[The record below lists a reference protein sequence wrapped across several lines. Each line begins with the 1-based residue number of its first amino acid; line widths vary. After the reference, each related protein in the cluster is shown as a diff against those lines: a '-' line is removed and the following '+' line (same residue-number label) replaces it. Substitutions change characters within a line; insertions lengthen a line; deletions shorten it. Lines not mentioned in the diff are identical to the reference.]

1 MGKGSKFAGLN
12 NYFENLEEDRVEL
25 TFQQIEG
32 LIGEGL
38 CNSAYKHKEYWYADK
53 THTFPNNWIDNNY
66 RMESLDLKKQR
77 VVFVKNNPTNKE
89 HRLSTNTPIE
99 RLKISTLS
107 RKQPSIHI
115 DKVTSAIKQYYE
127 DTTNSSNSRY
137 LSWEHCY
144 NVFLNAKSEPILTEE
159 HIDYLSLH
167 LAFYLAS
174 WGMLRGSS
182 FLLQKDYKVHTEVV
196 KELYKPEYRNLW
208 GLKCVDLKNSE
219 NMDCLFE
226 LIVKLQSIYDEKRR
240 GVKEV
245 STDVSDILIT
255 KVLLGTMGCLPAYDE
270 YFKRGV
276 GKYNVATQ
284 MLGKSSVMN
293 LVDYYI
299 DNETDF
305 ESIRIQ
311 ISEARGCNY
320 SQMKMLDMAFW
331 QLGFDLK

>member
-1 MGKGSKFAGLN
+1 MGKGSKFRGLSI
-12 NYFENLEEDRVEL
+12 YFENLKEEKVEL

-32 LIGEGL
+32 LIGEKL

-53 THTFPNNWIDNNY
+53 THTFPNNWLDSNY
-66 RMESLDLKKQR
+66 RMVSLDLKNQR
-77 VVFVKNNPTNKE
+77 VIFVKNG
-89 HRLSTNTPIE
+89 LTNTEHKPTSTPVE
-99 RLKISTLS
+99 RVKISTFR

-115 DKVTSAIKQYYE
+115 DKVTSALSKYYE

-144 NVFLNAKSEPILTEE
+144 NVFLNAKSEPTLTEE

-196 KELYKPEYRNLW
+196 RELYKPEYNNLW
-208 GLKCVDLKNSE
+208 DLKCSDLKNSE
-219 NMDCLFE
+219 NMDNLFK
-226 LIVKLQSIYDEKRR
+226 LIVRLQRIYDEQRR

-245 STDVSDILIT
+245 STDISNILVT

-276 GKYNVATQ
+276 GVYNVATQ
-284 MLGKSSVMN
+284 QLGKSSVMN
-293 LVDYYI
+293 LVDYYT
-299 DNETDF
+299 DNEDAF
-305 ESIRIQ
+305 ECIRIQ
-311 ISEARGCNY
+311 ISESRGCNY
-320 SQMKMLDMAFW
+320 SQMKLLDMAFW

>member
-1 MGKGSKFAGLN
+1 MGKGSKFKGLS

-32 LIGEGL
+32 LIGEKL
-38 CNSAYKHKEYWYADK
+38 CNSAYIHKEYWYVDK
-53 THTFPNNWIDNNY
+53 THTFPNNWLDNNY
-66 RMESLDLKKQR
+66 RMISLDLKNQR
-77 VVFVKNNPTNKE
+77 VVFVKNGSIGTE
-89 HRLSTNTPIE
+89 HKLSTSTPIE

-107 RKQPSIHI
+107 KKQPSIHI
-115 DKVTSAIKQYYE
+115 DKVISAIKQYYE

-144 NVFLNAKSEPILTEE
+144 NVFLNAKSEPVLTEE

-182 FLLQKDYKVHTEVV
+182 FLLQKDYKVHTEIV
-196 KELYKPEYRNLW
+196 KELYKPEYNNLW
-208 GLKCVDLKNSE
+208 DLKCTDLKASE
-219 NMDCLFE
+219 NMDNLFK
-226 LIVKLQSIYDEKRR
+226 LIARLQSIYDEQRR

-245 STDVSDILIT
+245 STDISNILVT

-276 GKYNVATQ
+276 GEYNVATQ
-284 MLGKSSVMN
+284 QLGKSSVMH

-299 DNETDF
+299 DNEDTF
-305 ESIRIQ
+305 ECIRTQ
-311 ISEARGCNY
+311 ISESREVNY
-320 SQMKMLDMAFW
+320 PQMKVLDMAFW
-331 QLGFDLK
+331 QLGFDFK